1 MAYIDEI
8 IGRIAEEYPEQ
19 KEYQR
24 VVREFLTSI
33 RPVVEKEEERYRAD
47 AILERMMFPDREHA
61 FRVTWIDDAG
71 NTRVNHGYR
80 VQFNNALGPY
90 KGGIRFEEDVNADK
104 MKALGFQMV
113 WKNALAGLPAG
124 GAKGGADFSWKGKSD
139 REVMRFSQAY
149 AKELFRYLGADE
161 DILTSDIGAGIREMG
176 YLTGQI
182 RKLTNICDGR
192 VVGKGSAFG
201 GTHLRDEAIGYGIP
215 YYAEAALKMA
225 GESVEGKTVTL
236 SGAGM
241 VAIHTAQ
248 KAEELGMKV
257 LTASDSDGWVYDPE
271 GIEPDLLRQVKL
283 EEKARMSEYARQR
296 PGSEYHDGPEGIW
309 EVKCDIALP
318 CAVSHEIGLD
328 QARFLAENGTFAVC
342 PGSNEPATPEAA
354 EYLKAHGVRLY
365 PYQACN
371 AGGVVVTSLEFS
383 QDAMHLRWSEK
394 EVEYQLRYHM
404 YEICQLVEDTVQEC
418 SLKNDYIAGADIAA
432 FRRVY
437 DAMCAQGIV

>member
-24 VVREFLTSI
+24 VVGDFLTSV
-33 RPVVEKEEERYRAD
+33 RPVVEKDEERYRAD
-47 AILERMMFPDREHA
+47 AILERMVFPDREHA

-71 NTRVNHGYR
+71 KTRVNHGYR
-80 VQFNNALGPY
+80 VQYNNALGPY

-104 MKALGFQMV
+104 VKALGFLMV

-124 GAKGGADFSWKGKSD
+124 GAKGGADFTWKGKSD

-149 AKELFRYLGADE
+149 AKEVFRYLGADE

-182 RKLTNICDGR
+182 RKLTNLCDGR
-192 VVGKGSAFG
+192 IAGKGRAFG
-201 GTHLRDEAIGYGIP
+201 GTHLRDEATGYGIP
-215 YYAEAALKMA
+215 YFAEAALETV
-225 GESVEGKTVTL
+225 GESAEGKTVTL
-236 SGAGM
+236 SGAGK
-241 VAIHTAQ
+241 VAVHAAQ

-257 LTASDSDGWVYDPE
+257 LTASDSNGWVYDPA
-271 GIEPDLLRQVKL
+271 GMDLDLLRQVKFA
-283 EEKARMSEYARQR
+283 EKARMTEYAKRR
-296 PGSEYHDGPEGIW
+296 PGSEYHTGSEGIW

-318 CAVSHEIGLD
+318 CAAAHEIGLS
-328 QARFLAENGTFAVC
+328 QAKILAENGTFAVC
-342 PGSNEPATPEAA
+342 PGANEPATPEAA
-354 EYLKAHGVRLY
+354 EYLKANGVRLF

-371 AGGVVVTSLEFS
+371 AGGIVVTSLECS
-383 QDAMHLRWSEK
+383 QDSMHLHWSEK
-394 EVEYQLRYHM
+394 EVERQLRHHM
-404 YEICQLVEDTVQEC
+404 HEICRLLEDTVREC
-418 SLKNDYIAGADIAA
+418 GLKNDYIAGADIAA

-437 DAMCAQGIV
+437 DAMRAQGIV